1 MRAGQVE
8 KVALAVE
15 LNEKSLDAHKWFA
28 DLAYRLLSAPRLQIC
43 HRRLRGLIIST
54 LRWRAMAK
62 FLSLPE

>member
-15 LNEKSLDAHKWFA
+15 LNEKSSTRISGLPIWPIGF
-28 DLAYRLLSAPRLQIC
+28 LSALRLQIC